1 MIRNA
6 LAVTISALL
15 LGACAGAP
23 SDKFASEVGAAKDAG
38 HPLVIYQLY
47 TGRYN
52 TVATG
57 VSLNTGFIN
66 TSGREIDQVTL
77 QVDAYSGGRPVT
89 DHAGQVMSGGVTA
102 QGNFVPDQ
110 SYAAE
115 SQPAW
120 AMRGGPEA
128 SGYVDC
134 LRLTAISVRFKD
146 GSTQQ
151 AEGAQARD
159 MLSPQLN
166 GSCSEA
172 PALRPGS
179 SPGYGR

>member
-1 MIRNA
+1 MLSLSFAILT
-6 LAVTISALL
+6 LAACSSAPSNMF
-15 LGACAGAP
+15 AGA
-23 SDKFASEVGAAKDAG
+23 VGSAKDAG
-38 HPLVIYQLY
+38 HPLLIYQLY

-57 VSLNTGFIN
+57 VALNTGFIN

-77 QVDAYSGGRPVT
+77 QVDAYSGGHPIV
-89 DHAGQVMSGGVTA
+89 DASGQPLAGEMTA
-102 QGNFVPDQ
+102 QGSFVPDR
-110 SYAAE
+110 SYAAQ
-115 SQPAW
+115 SPSIW
-120 AMRGGPEA
+120 AMRGGVEA

-151 AEGAQARD
+151 ADGAGARD

-166 GSCSEA
+166 SSCAQTSH
-172 PALRPGS
+172 LRPGN